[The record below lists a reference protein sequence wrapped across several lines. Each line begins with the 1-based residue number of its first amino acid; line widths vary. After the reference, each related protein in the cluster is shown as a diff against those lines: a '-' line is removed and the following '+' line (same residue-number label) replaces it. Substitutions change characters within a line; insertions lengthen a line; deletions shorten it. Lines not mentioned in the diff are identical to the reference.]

1 MTSSPVIALEELE
14 KSYGDGETCVSV
26 LKGIELVVRKGD
38 FVSIVGPS
46 GSGKSTLLNI
56 LGCLDR
62 PTKGRYMFV
71 GDDVSR
77 LDDAALSHIRNHRI
91 GFVFQSFQLIPHLTV
106 LENVQLP
113 LLYARVGKTERAA
126 TAERLLDRVG
136 LGHRLRHRPNQLSG
150 GEMQRTAIARA
161 LANSPDVVLA
171 DEPTGN
177 LDSKTSVDIM
187 ELLGELHAEG
197 ATLVLITHDAQVAA
211 LAPRRVSILDGVLS
225 ETVSA

>member
-1 MTSSPVIALEELE
+1 VNSAPVIALEELE
-14 KSYGDGETCVSV
+14 KSYGDAETRVAV
-26 LKGIELVVRKGD
+26 LKGIDLIVRKGD

-62 PTKGRYMFV
+62 PSRGRYLFL

-77 LDDAALSHIRNHRI
+77 LGDAALSHIRNHRI

-113 LLYARVGKTERAA
+113 LLYARVGKAERAA
-126 TAERLLDRVG
+126 TARRLLERVG
-136 LGHRLRHRPNQLSG
+136 LSHRLRHRPNQLSG

-187 ELLGELHAEG
+187 ELLGELHREG
-197 ATLVLITHDAQVAA
+197 ATLVLITHDLEVAA
-211 LAPRRVSILDGVLS
+211 LAPRRVSILDGVLN
-225 ETVSA
+225 EAVSA

>member
-1 MTSSPVIALEELE
+1 MNSAPVIALEELE
-14 KSYGDGETCVSV
+14 KSYGDAETRVAV
-26 LKGIELVVRKGD
+26 LKGIDLIVRKGD

-62 PTKGRYMFV
+62 PSRGRYLFL

-77 LDDAALSHIRNHRI
+77 LGDAALSHIRNHRI

-113 LLYARVGKTERAA
+113 LLYARVGKAERAA
-126 TAERLLDRVG
+126 TARRLLERVG
-136 LGHRLRHRPNQLSG
+136 LSHRLRHRPNQLSG

-187 ELLGELHAEG
+187 ELLGELHREG
-197 ATLVLITHDAQVAA
+197 ATLVLITHDLEVAA
-211 LAPRRVSILDGVLS
+211 LAPRRVSILDGVLN
-225 ETVSA
+225 EAVSA

>member
-1 MTSSPVIALEELE
+1 MNSSPVIALEELE
-14 KSYGDGETCVSV
+14 KSYGDAETRVSV
-26 LKGIELVVRKGD
+26 LKGIDLVVRKGD

-62 PTKGRYMFV
+62 PSRGRYSFV
-71 GDDVSR
+71 GDDVSH
-77 LDDAALSHIRNHRI
+77 LNDAALSHIRNHRI

-113 LLYARVGKTERAA
+113 LLYARVSKVERAA
-126 TAERLLDRVG
+126 TARRLLDRVG

-197 ATLVLITHDAQVAA
+197 ATLVLITHDMEVAS
-211 LAPRRVSILDGVLS
+211 LAPRRVSILDGVLT
-225 ETVSA
+225 EAVSA